1 MLISNFGECIAYCE
15 AQGVSKVF
23 AEYAKHH
30 SGDEI
35 ESLGFNANSGYVYL
49 SLESGFQIVSMLGED
64 IEYCLTDCCTGEEVF
79 FQSWA
84 ELLADKKI

>member
-1 MLISNFGECIAYCE
+1 MFNFSLGESIAYCE

-30 SGDEI
+30 TGEEI
-35 ESLGFNANSGYVYL
+35 ESLGFNSNSGYVYL
-49 SLESGFQIVSMLGED
+49 SLDSGFQIVSMLGQD
-64 IEYCLTDCCTGEEVF
+64 IEYCISDFITGDEIF
-79 FQSWA
+79 FDSWA